1 MENKTKLQLLL
12 LDNLIWVLVVLFFI
26 LNAIFTP
33 RFASPT
39 NLVNICYHATVLALL
54 VLAQGMTLIIGQLD
68 LSVES
73 TLAFAPGI
81 ALLLATKWLPG
92 GMDPYVCILVTL
104 LVGVCV
110 GIFNGLMVAKVGV
123 NSFLQTLA
131 SNIIIRGLVLFML
144 PFSLSRLNHVYTFAG
159 SGFVFGIQAAIPIVL
174 IVFLIFQVIMKYTS
188 FGRQVIS
195 TGGNPQASYIAGIN
209 TSRLLIIVFALS
221 GMLAAMAGLLSAGRS
236 GAVANSMGTGMNMM
250 AIAGGILGGASL
262 TGGKGMPIGMLG
274 GAILLQMISNS
285 LTLLGVPINL
295 VYASK
300 GALIFLALLLDR
312 YKVHL
317 RNSILEKKQIEQH
330 ITAESVRSA
339 GVNPGS

>member
-1 MENKTKLQLLL
+1 M
-12 LDNLIWVLVVLFFI
+12 
-26 LNAIFTP
+26 
-33 RFASPT
+33 
-39 NLVNICYHATVLALL
+39 
-54 VLAQGMTLIIGQLD
+54 
-68 LSVES
+68 
-73 TLAFAPGI
+73 
-81 ALLLATKWLPG
+81 KWLPG

-104 LVGVCV
+104 LVGACV
-110 GIFNGLMVAKVGV
+110 GVFNGLMVAKVGV

-159 SGFVFGIQAAIPIVL
+159 SGFIFGIQAAIPIVL
-174 IVFLIFQVIMKYTS
+174 SVFIIFQLIMKYTS

-209 TSRLLIIVFALS
+209 TSRLLVIVFALS

-312 YKVHL
+312 YKVYL
-317 RNSILEKKQIEQH
+317 RNSILEKKQMEQH
-330 ITAESVRSA
+330 LTADAVKSA
-339 GVNPGS
+339 SVNPSS

>member
-1 MENKTKLQLLL
+1 MENKTKFQLLL
-12 LDNLIWVLVVLFFI
+12 LDNLIWVLVVLFF
-26 LNAIFTP
+26 LANAIFTP
-33 RFASPT
+33 RFASSK
-39 NLVNICYHATVLALL
+39 NLINICYHSTVLALL
-54 VLAQGMTLIIGQLD
+54 VLAQGLTLIIGQLD

-92 GMDPYVCILVTL
+92 EMDPYTCIAVTL
-104 LVGVCV
+104 VVGICV
-110 GIFNGLMVAKVGV
+110 GIFNGVMISKIGV
-123 NSFLQTLA
+123 NSFLQTLS
-131 SNIIIRGLVLFML
+131 SNIIIRGMVLFLL
-144 PFSLSRLNHVYTFAG
+144 PFSLSRLNPVYTFAG

-174 IVFLIFQVIMKYTS
+174 IIFLLFQIIMKYTS
-188 FGRQVIS
+188 FGRQFIS

-209 TSRLLIIVFALS
+209 TSRLLVIAFAMS
-221 GMLAAMAGLLSAGRS
+221 GMLAAMAGLLLAGRS
-236 GAVANSMGTGMNMM
+236 GAVSNSMGEGMNMM

-262 TGGKGMPIGMLG
+262 TGGKGTPIGMLG

-312 YKVHL
+312 YKVYL
-317 RNSILEKKQIEQH
+317 RNSILEKKQMEQH
-330 ITAESVRSA
+330 VTAEMVRSTNTTT
-339 GVNPGS
+339 GT